1 MAQGS
6 PAIAS
11 GLERDRRQDEFPT
24 RYTGQQDEFPTAYRP
39 TSLSVLPINHVDQLP
54 LQKPPVKPNTGR
66 ICGLRKSVIWLGI
79 LAGFLFVLL
88 VVGGGVL
95 SSLIAKS
102 RGSGFEKEK

>member
-1 MAQGS
+1 MAQGP

-11 GLERDRRQDEFPT
+11 GLERDRRQDGFPT

-39 TSLSVLPINHVDQLP
+39 TSLSGLPINHVDQLP
-54 LQKPPVKPNTGR
+54 LPVKPNTGR
-66 ICGLRKSVIWLGI
+66 ICGLHKSVIWLGI

-95 SSLIAKS
+95 GSLIAKS